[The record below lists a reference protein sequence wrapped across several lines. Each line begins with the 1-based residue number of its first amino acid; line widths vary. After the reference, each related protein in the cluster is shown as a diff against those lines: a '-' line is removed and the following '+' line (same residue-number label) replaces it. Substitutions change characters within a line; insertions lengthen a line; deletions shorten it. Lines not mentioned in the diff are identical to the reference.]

1 MIWLRICSSSYECT
15 IAMFNIWLLY
25 TSMVNLNAYNR
36 HYATFLSLWQG
47 ANAFLFVTG
56 IPHDDDTVYNSCQR
70 YGMQFVCWFFA
81 PLCDLSLFMTRCQC
95 FFVCHRYST
104 WWWHCV
110 YQLPEIRYAICLLV
124 FCLFIFVS
132 TTCLAKVGMLARNKA
147 IRVEPF

>member
-25 TSMVNLNAYNR
+25 TSMVKLNAYNR

-56 IPHDDDTVYNSCQR
+56 IPHDDDTVYTSCQR

-81 PLCDLSLFMTRCQC
+81 FLFLCLPRASPRW
-95 FFVCHRYST
+95 VC
-104 WWWHCV
+104 WH
-110 YQLPEIRYAICLLV
+110 AIKLYV
-124 FCLFIFVS
+124 
-132 TTCLAKVGMLARNKA
+132 
-147 IRVEPF
+147 